1 MARILIVLWLSPIV
15 LFAGWVFLSAL
26 DWHLGLAFMT
36 RDVHDRV
43 FDAYRM
49 VLGYDRA
56 ELLILL
62 RNALLLDAAILA
74 AIAVYGRREQLGLS
88 ALWASKVRQPVEAS
102 L

>member
-1 MARILIVLWLSPIV
+1 MARILVILWLSPLV
-15 LFAGWVFLSAL
+15 LFAGWVFLSAM

-56 ELLILL
+56 ALLALL
-62 RNALLLDAAILA
+62 RNALLLDAGVLA
-74 AIAVYGRREQLGLS
+74 AIAVYGRRRQLGL
-88 ALWASKVRQPVEAS
+88 ARAIPA
-102 L
+102 